1 MKMLY
6 RKWNY
11 EYLVG
16 GYLIVLLTII
26 ATIYGGQYYI
36 GMLTSLILLV
46 SIYLASVSEN
56 KIMYLLWLFPYWIL
70 FVPGSLLMNANIL
83 PFMENWQETSGQ
95 QALLFVLY
103 PLGCSISFLLV
114 SGLYNKLY
122 QQEKPIRLFFKRRK
136 VAHFFVLFLSV
147 ILIANLMAGHVIV
160 SWLDQFLRGMIT
172 ILAIQAYGIR
182 KSLFVLI
189 FVLSDLAMIATRN
202 DVGRLMFVWFIGFW
216 YYYKCPVWSKN
227 KFIMYFIPGLVGV
240 TVLFLTMTSY
250 KQGDYSIDV
259 STVERSIRRA
269 FFTQSHAT
277 AVLIDNYNQNPEQ
290 TIALTTGDT
299 LHYWLALLP
308 GVSMTRDP
316 YNVVMLVHPQRYDI
330 NKSYDHFAILP
341 VGQAFELYSIAGK
354 TSLILGGIL
363 IGLFING
370 ILIFANYLYRY
381 SYIVSLSALF
391 SSLVWIMN
399 VGRPA
404 IRSQLDVLFVT
415 FVIVLIIYFFE
426 KIFYSRK

>member
-83 PFMENWQETSGQ
+83 PFMEYWQETSGQ
-95 QALLFVLY
+95 QALLLVLY

-227 KFIMYFIPGLVGV
+227 KFIMYFNN
-240 TVLFLTMTSY
+240 
-250 KQGDYSIDV
+250 K
-259 STVERSIRRA
+259 IRITLR
-269 FFTQSHAT
+269 TKW
-277 AVLIDNYNQNPEQ
+277 LI
-290 TIALTTGDT
+290 
-299 LHYWLALLP
+299 
-308 GVSMTRDP
+308 
-316 YNVVMLVHPQRYDI
+316 
-330 NKSYDHFAILP
+330 
-341 VGQAFELYSIAGK
+341 
-354 TSLILGGIL
+354 
-363 IGLFING
+363 
-370 ILIFANYLYRY
+370 
-381 SYIVSLSALF
+381 YI
-391 SSLVWIMN
+391 
-399 VGRPA
+399 R
-404 IRSQLDVLFVT
+404 
-415 FVIVLIIYFFE
+415 
-426 KIFYSRK
+426 